1 MPNEY
6 LQAVGRCTEQ
16 ALVQT
21 GKLARCERHPDILL
35 HTGNE
40 SDLHVAANLATIWI
54 KDEAGVLSVMR
65 EDLNDGV
72 RDTME
77 RAVRDGCLVCRGTR
91 EE

>member
-40 SDLHVAANLATIWI
+40 SDLNDAANLATIWI
-54 KDEAGVLSVMR
+54 KDEAGVSSVMR
-65 EDLNDGV
+65 EDLNDAV

-77 RAVRDGCLVCRGTR
+77 RAVRDGCPVCRGTR